1 MTGQMALN
9 QLIVKIIDENT
20 KVNPSDCVCNNCITC
35 WHRIILDELKKSRVG
50 MQETLEE
57 HSLSMQQFLDAY
69 TMSMLGIHREFVENF
84 FSSITE
90 EDKKRL
96 IQLSIKKLEEEKI

>member
-35 WHRIILDELKKSRVG
+35 WHRIILGELKKSRVG

-57 HSLSMQQFLDAY
+57 HSSGMQQFLNLY
-69 TMSMLGIHREFVENF
+69 MMSMLGIHREFIENF

-90 EDKKRL
+90 EDQRRL